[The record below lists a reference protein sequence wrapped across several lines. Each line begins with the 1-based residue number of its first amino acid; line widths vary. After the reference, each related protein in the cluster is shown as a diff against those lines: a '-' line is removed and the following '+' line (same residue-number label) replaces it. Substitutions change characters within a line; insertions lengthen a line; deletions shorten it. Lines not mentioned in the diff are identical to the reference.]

1 MPSGTRPLSPDGATW
16 SAVIKALKPMKAPV
30 VFTCT
35 YALWH
40 SLATPDIP
48 PPGPFPIY
56 VSLYDAAMRWPA
68 WTWSFKLYLA
78 ASKISDD
85 DQQRGLLQYLGGDD
99 IQQLVPTLSNTGA
112 TFDDLAKALQDEF
125 DKQQNKRTAERRRA
139 SRHRHGREKISLRVS
154 SLSRRRLNM

>member
-1 MPSGTRPLSPDGATW
+1 MEFQT
-16 SAVIKALKPMKAPV
+16 
-30 VFTCT
+30 
-35 YALWH
+35 
-40 SLATPDIP
+40 
-48 PPGPFPIY
+48 
-56 VSLYDAAMRWPA
+56 
-68 WTWSFKLYLA
+68 YLA

-154 SLSRRRLNM
+154 SLSRRRLKM